1 LMAQPGAAQGS
12 DIFAFASDVEADQS
26 IEIERMKSILASWR

>member
-1 LMAQPGAAQGS
+1 MAQPGAAQGS